1 MCTLIKNVVP
11 SRYTTFRSKI
21 LLFPNTYTLLLIYLE
36 ESLKVQPFSKW
47 KKQKCSDKA
56 VTSYKSIQYYSSCIF
71 GHSVSLPLSERNRVI
86 ERKEK
91 HLVLKNLTK
100 YVGILCITERENVST
115 FFVEATAIVV
125 IKQTKKYQFLRETKA
140 LSTINV
146 QP

>member
-21 LLFPNTYTLLLIYLE
+21 LLFRNIYTLLLIYLE

-47 KKQKCSDKA
+47 KMQKCSDKA

-100 YVGILCITERENVST
+100 LHCNTERENVST
-115 FFVEATAIVV
+115 FFCQSDSHSSHKTN
-125 IKQTKKYQFLRETKA
+125 KKVPVPQRDKKHCL
-140 LSTINV
+140 
-146 QP
+146 Q